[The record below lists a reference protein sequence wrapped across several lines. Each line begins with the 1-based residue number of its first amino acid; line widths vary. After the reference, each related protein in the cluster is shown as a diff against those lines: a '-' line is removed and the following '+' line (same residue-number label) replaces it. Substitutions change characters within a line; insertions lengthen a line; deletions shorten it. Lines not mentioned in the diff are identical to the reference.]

1 MPLPFILAGVAVA
14 AVTGVAGAAAKA
26 VNRDYEEE
34 LESINNKIKNLAGKT
49 DRNYQNAQKKTEEQ
63 VNEWVAFKRDLTQY
77 SLQRFVDSFGK
88 LKKVDFKESKD
99 LSLDQIKDIERFTL
113 DYKLNSSGKSLG
125 TESEAAVKGA
135 VLGVVGG
142 GAYFIGSLIK
152 GVKLQYAIEEAEAN
166 LAELKVQ
173 AEKVKKAQLKLVKLG
188 KHAQEMY
195 QVAHTLNEL
204 FMLALGEME
213 ENMSRYGTDYSKYG
227 QEVRKQV
234 YVTAEFAKTIKHLID
249 APLVSELGGEL
260 HPKSGQALKTAQAY
274 LEQTR

>member
-34 LESINNKIKNLAGKT
+34 LESINNKIKNLAEKT

-188 KHAQEMY
+188 KHAQEMH

-204 FMLALGEME
+204 FILALQEME
-213 ENMSRYGTDYSKYG
+213 GNMNRYGTDYSKYG

-249 APLVSELGGEL
+249 APLVSDRGGEL

-274 LEQTR
+274 LEQAR